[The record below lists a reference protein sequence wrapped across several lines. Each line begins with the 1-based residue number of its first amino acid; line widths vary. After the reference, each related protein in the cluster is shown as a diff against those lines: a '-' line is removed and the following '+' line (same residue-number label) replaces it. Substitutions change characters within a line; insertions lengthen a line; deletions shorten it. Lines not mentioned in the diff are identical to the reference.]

1 MEEKKCQPIL
11 GQDITERTRVR
22 RNRSLI
28 VAMQLST

>member
-22 RNRSLI
+22 RNKSII
-28 VAMQLST
+28 VAKQSGT

>member
-11 GQDITERTRVR
+11 GQDILNRTRVR
-22 RNRSLI
+22 RKKSLI